1 MAQTTPCKTQL
12 DSAASFG
19 RIGELKRLIERVE
32 APTREDV
39 LGSVF
44 PSYQLSTVG
53 QACSTGNQGSL
64 EMILRYVSPQILDRC
79 ATMDGQTPLMM
90 AAGRADDGLVR
101 MLLFYG
107 ADPCRM
113 DCEGR
118 TALDVSRVAAAP
130 RAMDPTWT
138 ACYARCEHALMEA
151 QRKRWRRQWQ
161 RAARLVAMLS
171 GWQARAAERTYAPG
185 GLGYD
190 AASEEFGR
198 VRAAA
203 VVIGQSTVDSVG
215 VGQGP
220 SSPPSP
226 AAETEADPAEVDPAE
241 VDPAEVDPAEV
252 DPAEVDPAEVD
263 PAEVDPTLAD
273 VLRLGLCHRESDAFV
288 LALVSRAMRDA
299 LYELSGAAGADG
311 VRWWTPVS
319 ANGESLSRP
328 ALALPQPRS
337 ARTGPRPAHIDT
349 RSSDLRPI
357 VQKVAK
363 HSCSIHICM
372 RMRMPPAPLRSG
384 TGRNLVYTRRCTTP
398 LVAPDRA

>member
-241 VDPAEVDPAEV
+241 VDPAEVDP
-252 DPAEVDPAEVD
+252 
-263 PAEVDPTLAD
+263 TLAD